1 MDSCT
6 DFCRCS
12 SRSFTEVVTMGGF
25 TGFESAAGEEVPKA
39 WAVIDHFHVVSLAF
53 SKLDQC
59 RRRTQRA
66 ITCWRDQSGDRLY
79 QPAAPCALG
88 LVCSPTPRLS
98 RPSSTISVLQRH
110 YRRDQRVPGAP
121 ARHRFG
127 RLRSHPLHHSQTCPR
142 RTPQRPPE
150 ATTTTPR

>member
-1 MDSCT
+1 
-6 DFCRCS
+6 
-12 SRSFTEVVTMGGF
+12 MGGF

-88 LVCSPTPRLS
+88 VGLLADTQV
-98 RPSSTISVLQRH
+98 
-110 YRRDQRVPGAP
+110 VPAFFDYPCAP
-121 ARHRFG
+121 AA
-127 RLRSHPLHHSQTCPR
+127 LSKRSTGSWCTCTASLWASAVSSATSFAALS
-142 RTPQRPPE
+142 TPD
-150 ATTTTPR
+150 ASKTA